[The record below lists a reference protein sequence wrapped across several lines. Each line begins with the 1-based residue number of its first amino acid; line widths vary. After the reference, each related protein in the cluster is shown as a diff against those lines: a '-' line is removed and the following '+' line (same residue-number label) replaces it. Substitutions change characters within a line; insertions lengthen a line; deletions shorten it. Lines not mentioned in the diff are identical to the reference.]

1 MHDAQT
7 HKRTG
12 ECICYF
18 LNKSQRDRA
27 LEKDDHLFRNR
38 VIKIKPITSAEYQ
51 QLAWKEQQLK
61 LDQSRF
67 FNKRKPALLPNT
79 NNGNNGLMSMSPS
92 RNILLQ
98 TPTSPDER
106 PKLLDQNSLNSN
118 DEIDAYEY
126 EQQNQNCR
134 SNSSVNSNEDCEQF
148 DEDSDSKRMNR
159 NRNAPPPSYNNH
171 NNKNVQQRNF
181 KNNNNNNN
189 QNFTDNNSNSFKGNR
204 MNLMNINNPINNT
217 NMYQSN
223 NNGVKRRAMN
233 TGPGSQ
239 SNQNNHSGNKRIRP
253 NFNNR
258 YNNNNN
264 TNNYN
269 NDNENEFEQSNG
281 TLPSLIE
288 SMNAPVLP
296 PLPIELQKYRNRL
309 VLFSN
314 ISYEASREDILELVR
329 HFSPIEQTLK
339 IRHDD
344 MGQPAGD
351 AVVALQSSEDANQ
364 ACRMLNGMQFMGHS
378 IKATLFSS

>member
-1 MHDAQT
+1 
-7 HKRTG
+7 
-12 ECICYF
+12 
-18 LNKSQRDRA
+18 
-27 LEKDDHLFRNR
+27 
-38 VIKIKPITSAEYQ
+38 
-51 QLAWKEQQLK
+51 
-61 LDQSRF
+61 
-67 FNKRKPALLPNT
+67 
-79 NNGNNGLMSMSPS
+79 MSPS

-148 DEDSDSKRMNR
+148 EDDSESKRMNR
-159 NRNAPPPSYNNH
+159 NRNVPPSYNNNNNN

-181 KNNNNNNN
+181 KNNNNN
-189 QNFTDNNSNSFKGNR
+189 FMDNNSNNFKGNR
-204 MNLMNINNPINNT
+204 MNLMNINNPVHNNNNN

-233 TGPGSQ
+233 NGPGVQ
-239 SNQNNHSGNKRIRP
+239 SNQTNHSGNKRIRP
-253 NFNNR
+253 NYNNNNNNR
-258 YNNNNN
+258 YNNN
-264 TNNYN
+264 Y
-269 NDNENEFEQSNG
+269 NENENDFEQSNG

-288 SMNAPVLP
+288 NMNTPVLP
-296 PLPIELQKYRNRL
+296 PLPVELQKYRNRL

-364 ACRMLNGMQFMGHS
+364 ACRMLNGMEFMGHS
-378 IKATLFSS
+378 IKATLFSSWEYFISYFFSFFFVLLILFFLFFVFLFFIYIFCLYLNNATSDEITNVENELFLFYI